1 MGDGENLGRKE
12 NKKREVSVREIKRQR
27 ERERGKVGHLVL
39 NWRESV
45 YAEEDQRGGCRQKFN
60 ETDLK

>member
-27 ERERGKVGHLVL
+27 EREGERDKER
-39 NWRESV
+39 RER
-45 YAEEDQRGGCRQKFN
+45 DKDRN
-60 ETDLK
+60 EKLS

>member
-27 ERERGKVGHLVL
+27 ERETKRKRDKE
-39 NWRESV
+39 RER
-45 YAEEDQRGGCRQKFN
+45 EIKIEMKN
-60 ETDLK
+60 